1 MLLYGYI
8 RNHLGGNHLDFE
20 RIPVVLKRYDFKAKM
35 KVCQDNSKELMS
47 INGLIPI
54 SEWPGKASPWDLE
67 TFALFS
73 VMTIGEY
80 SDRRFD
86 DRKES
91 KQFAKIINA
100 IKNYLPPKL
109 EISQDNNKFLDNFII
124 VTGLNQFQVQEDIGI
139 KIYRYS
145 YIFSFENENVNM
157 KQQFIEKFGCSFDE
171 FKKFGFI
178 IHSLFSREIN
188 KYLTP
193 DIYDYVFRKHSYI
206 IKHLLIDRAD
216 YVALQEKIIH
226 DTTQYTYG
234 FKYFYQFPFISY
246 KQEIF
251 LPLPHLIMHSV
262 TSSLLFRLTEGKNKL
277 RELFGKEVLESYI
290 LHLCGLSEAFD
301 EVIPEYSYKHKK
313 NNKRTLDIMI
323 RKGDKCLML
332 DSKSMS
338 PRVSLRNLNDKDVE
352 HTVNRMVDAVI
363 QVYEHITER
372 FPNEY
377 YPFDVKIDYLKE
389 NIFGAVIFN
398 EDSYVLRDRIM
409 NRAAEELKIIH
420 GSEEYKYLCSNV
432 KLMRL
437 YELERMIFQQEDLLQ
452 LLTNNRQ
459 NESKWFDYSFI
470 NDHEK
475 HDRGVVK
482 EISQTSENMQKVLI
496 EFIDELVKEGLILR

>member
-1 MLLYGYI
+1 
-8 RNHLGGNHLDFE
+8 
-20 RIPVVLKRYDFKAKM
+20 
-35 KVCQDNSKELMS
+35 
-47 INGLIPI
+47 
-54 SEWPGKASPWDLE
+54 
-67 TFALFS
+67 
-73 VMTIGEY
+73 
-80 SDRRFD
+80 
-86 DRKES
+86 
-91 KQFAKIINA
+91 
-100 IKNYLPPKL
+100 
-109 EISQDNNKFLDNFII
+109 
-124 VTGLNQFQVQEDIGI
+124 
-139 KIYRYS
+139 
-145 YIFSFENENVNM
+145 
-157 KQQFIEKFGCSFDE
+157 
-171 FKKFGFI
+171 
-178 IHSLFSREIN
+178 
-188 KYLTP
+188 
-193 DIYDYVFRKHSYI
+193 
-206 IKHLLIDRAD
+206 
-216 YVALQEKIIH
+216 
-226 DTTQYTYG
+226 
-234 FKYFYQFPFISY
+234 
-246 KQEIF
+246 
-251 LPLPHLIMHSV
+251 
-262 TSSLLFRLTEGKNKL
+262 
-277 RELFGKEVLESYI
+277 
-290 LHLCGLSEAFD
+290 
-301 EVIPEYSYKHKK
+301 
-313 NNKRTLDIMI
+313 MI

-496 EFIDELVKEGLILR
+496 EFIDELVKEGLISR